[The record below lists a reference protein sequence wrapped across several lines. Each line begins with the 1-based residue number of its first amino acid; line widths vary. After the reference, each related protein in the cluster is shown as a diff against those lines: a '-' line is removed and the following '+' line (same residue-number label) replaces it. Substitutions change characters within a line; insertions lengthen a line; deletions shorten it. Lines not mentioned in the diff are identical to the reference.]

1 MDGLLLAT
9 VADLSSTAAVV
20 VVLEEIAA
28 VVIGDWYGP
37 EHNVCTWHV
46 VFLVSVE
53 ALARIIVI

>member
-1 MDGLLLAT
+1 
-9 VADLSSTAAVV
+9 VADLSSTATVV

-28 VVIGDWYGP
+28 VVIGDWYGS